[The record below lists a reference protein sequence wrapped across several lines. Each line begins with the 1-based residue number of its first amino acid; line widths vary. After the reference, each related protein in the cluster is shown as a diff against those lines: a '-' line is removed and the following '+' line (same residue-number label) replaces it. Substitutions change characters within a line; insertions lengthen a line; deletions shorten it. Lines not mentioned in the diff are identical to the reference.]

1 MTSTEERYQ
10 RAAATLDAAIAQGK
24 AAAAALGAACQYG
37 LRSPQRTVAQTAVDA
52 ARAAMNEA
60 AVAYNAAKEARLAEL
75 RGEYESR
82 LVTVKGRVFYLAPVP
97 PDSDSWAFCE
107 VVNEQFVRPAD
118 VIVCS
123 GPRSFVE
130 HHLRCSI

>member
-10 RAAATLDAAIAQGK
+10 RAAAALDAAIAQGK
-24 AAAAALGAACQYG
+24 AAAAALDAAGQHG
-37 LRSPQRTVAQTAVDA
+37 LHSPQRGAAWAAVEAAKAMMNETAVIYTVAKDA
-52 ARAAMNEA
+52 L
-60 AVAYNAAKEARLAEL
+60 LAEL

-82 LVTVKGRVFYLAPVP
+82 LVAVKGRVFYLAPVP

-107 VVNEQFVRPAD
+107 VVGEQFVRPAD

-123 GPRSFVE
+123 GPRAFVE